1 MHYSMYLSLKI
12 ILLVKLT
19 YLSLNAALN
28 VVVQGCVCLIFK
40 KTVFGLLTFF
50 MVNNIYA
57 KDNF

>member
-1 MHYSMYLSLKI
+1 MYLSLKI